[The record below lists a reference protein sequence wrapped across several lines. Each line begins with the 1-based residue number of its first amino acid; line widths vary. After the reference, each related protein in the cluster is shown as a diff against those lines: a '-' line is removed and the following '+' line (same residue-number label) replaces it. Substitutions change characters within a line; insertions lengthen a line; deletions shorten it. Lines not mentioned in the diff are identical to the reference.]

1 MRERLLTTGVRWIF
15 VIMIVIMKSIQQQ
28 HDLNSSL
35 LSSDHRG
42 TPERPGRTVT
52 LCEDPASITWGVA
65 YELDGSP
72 EQQQATLS
80 YLEWREKQYDVR
92 CRTTLYSK
100 DPSKS
105 KPPSTEFSANDDS
118 HEAAET
124 VPNCL
129 VYIAGP
135 DLSRNAN
142 YLGPAPLEMIA
153 DQIATRTGP
162 SGHNS
167 EYLFKLAAA
176 MRAMDVHDGELFS
189 LEILVQ
195 ERMANDYTNTTGV

>member
-1 MRERLLTTGVRWIF
+1 MHPFTYV
-15 VIMIVIMKSIQQQ
+15 
-28 HDLNSSL
+28 SL
-35 LSSDHRG
+35 DHRG

-52 LCEDPASITWGVA
+52 LCEDPAAITWGVA

-100 DPSKS
+100 EASKS
-105 KPPSTEFSANDDS
+105 KPTLTGLSADDDS
-118 HEAAET
+118 HGEET
-124 VPNCL
+124 VPDCL

-142 YLGPAPLEMIA
+142 YLGPAPLDTIA
-153 DQIATRTGP
+153 DQIANSTGP

-176 MRAMDVHDGELFS
+176 MRAMDVHDDELFS
-189 LEILVQ
+189 LEVLVQ
-195 ERMANDYTNTTGV
+195 ERMARDFTNINV